1 MDDFSER
8 VLCSDGTCTGIIN
21 EKGFCNICGKPLQGW
36 QERGEQKRREKEQR
50 EEERE
55 EKKQQEEDRRE
66 GKKREIEKKEE
77 KIDIKNLLQKE
88 IAKAKEEKRVKE
100 QGDGKRQEQ
109 AARVFDPVVLAA
121 DQLKSEL
128 SNNKQIEFGISDHHV
143 EIHFGKNRKVVVSS
157 HGPRNEFVAVEEIEY
172 EYPEYHVS
180 KRDFYF
186 KTSGEIIYFLV
197 KVCADFIANQEE

>member
-8 VLCSDGTCTGIIN
+8 ILCSDGTCTGIIN

-36 QERGEQKRREKEQR
+36 QEREEQKRREKEQR
-50 EEERE
+50 EEEIE
-55 EKKQQEEDRRE
+55 EKKEQEEDGRE
-66 GKKREIEKKEE
+66 GKKREIERKEE

-100 QGDGKRQEQ
+100 QTDEKRREQ

-128 SNNKQIEFGISDHHV
+128 SNNKQIEFAISDHHV
-143 EIHFGKNRKVVVSS
+143 EIHFGKNRKVVVSQ
-157 HGPRNEFVAVEEIEY
+157 HALRTGFVAIEEIEY

-180 KRDFYF
+180 KRDLYF
-186 KTSGEIIYFLV
+186 KTSGETIYFLV
-197 KVCADFIANQEE
+197 KVCADFIANQED